1 MKDIKE
7 IRVIEEFT
15 VSFPIHKYVKGML
28 SINPAT
34 EGDTYV
40 TINLETNK
48 KEYYTVYFHCH
59 GHAFEDQDKI
69 RKLLKQA
76 LGIGRKY
83 LKYEAPYELE
93 YRLTPEKYDEVNVFL
108 KMLGY

>member
-1 MKDIKE
+1 MKE
-7 IRVIEEFT
+7 IKTLKEF
-15 VSFPIHKYVKGML
+15 VVNCPLYKYIQDNLML
-28 SINPAT
+28 NSIV
-34 EGDTYV
+34 EGNAYT
-40 TINLETNK
+40 TIDLNK
-48 KEYYTVYFHCH
+48 NTKEFYTIYFHCH

-69 RKLLKQA
+69 RKLLKRA